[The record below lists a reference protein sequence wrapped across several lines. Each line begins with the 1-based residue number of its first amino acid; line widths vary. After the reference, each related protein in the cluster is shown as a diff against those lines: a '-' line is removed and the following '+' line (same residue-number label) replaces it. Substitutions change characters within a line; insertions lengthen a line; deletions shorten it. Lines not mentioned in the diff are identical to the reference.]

1 MRRCTRAGP
10 GNPDS
15 RPLRLMLMVAEAIE
29 EDAGVDA
36 IVSSLLSSNPYL
48 HDSSRLCPVASG
60 ACLWRPGESAFAPSW
75 PQKVPCQN
83 ELPQAQ
89 DRHKIKCQR
98 KSKPR
103 SARVQ

>member
-1 MRRCTRAGP
+1 
-10 GNPDS
+10 
-15 RPLRLMLMVAEAIE
+15 MVAEAIE

-83 ELPQAQ
+83 ELATSSTGQAQ
-89 DRHKIKCQR
+89 DQM
-98 KSKPR
+98 SKEEQAKVSESQIAWQMVPITEEER
-103 SARVQ
+103 LRYD